1 MIDERIVKYQQ
12 GELSTEE
19 VGQLLNDDEQDAELK
34 TALTDLLN
42 VSALATLH
50 ASFTDREVGE
60 AQLPCLKAQLR
71 RRMLY
76 RTGRNILKYAA
87 ICVVIIGTTL
97 AIERYLSTRHA
108 GIAMQTLS
116 VPRGQNC
123 QITLADGSKVWVN
136 GGSTLR
142 YPSHFEENRQ
152 IKLTGEALFDVAKN
166 GNMPF
171 VGTAKG
177 VCVKVI
183 VTRFIV
189 RGYAAEPLTVSL
201 FRGAVSVYR
210 ENNEQQSVVLR
221 PNEQLT
227 VSGED
232 MTKHRMDADVAAWKD
247 GLLIFKSATMAQIIT
262 HLQTCFGV
270 KITVKHPS
278 LLNIR
283 YSGKFRQ
290 SDGVVNILDIISRVQ
305 YFKVVHKH
313 QSNEIELYPKAN

>member
-1 MIDERIVKYQQ
+1 MLLLPIVRWEK
-12 GELSTEE
+12 
-19 VGQLLNDDEQDAELK
+19 
-34 TALTDLLN
+34 
-42 VSALATLH
+42 
-50 ASFTDREVGE
+50 
-60 AQLPCLKAQLR
+60 QLPCLKAQLR

-76 RTGRNILKYAA
+76 RTGRNILKYVAVSA
-87 ICVVIIGTTL
+87 IIFAITL
-97 AIERYLSTRHA
+97 TVEHYLITRHA
-108 GIAMQTLS
+108 AIAMQTLS
-116 VPRGQNC
+116 VPRGLNC
-123 QITLADGSKVWVN
+123 QITLADGSKVWLN

-142 YPSHFEENRQ
+142 YPSHFEENRR
-152 IKLTGEALFDVAKN
+152 IELTGEALFDVAKN
-166 GNMPF
+166 GHMPF
-171 VGTAKG
+171 VVSAKG

-183 VTRFIV
+183 GTRFNV

-227 VSGED
+227 VSGEG

-247 GLLIFKSATMAQIIT
+247 GLLVFKSATMAQIIT

-283 YSGKFRQ
+283 YSGKFRK

-313 QSNEIELYPKAN
+313 HSNEIELYPKAN

>member
-1 MIDERIVKYQQ
+1 M
-12 GELSTEE
+12 
-19 VGQLLNDDEQDAELK
+19 
-34 TALTDLLN
+34 
-42 VSALATLH
+42 
-50 ASFTDREVGE
+50 GE

-97 AIERYLSTRHA
+97 AVERYLSTRHA
-108 GIAMQTLS
+108 AIAMQSLS

-142 YPSHFEENRQ
+142 YPSHFEENRR
-152 IKLTGEALFDVAKN
+152 IELTGEALFDVAKN

-171 VGTAKG
+171 VVSAKG

-183 VTRFIV
+183 GTRFNV

-227 VSGED
+227 VSGEG

-247 GLLIFKSATMAQIIT
+247 GLLVFKSAT
-262 HLQTCFGV
+262 

-283 YSGKFRQ
+283 YSGKFRK
-290 SDGVVNILDIISRVQ
+290 SDGVVNILDIMSRVQ
-305 YFKVVHKH
+305 YFRMVQKRE
-313 QSNEIELYPKAN
+313 SNEIELYPQTN

>member
-19 VGQLLNDDEQDAELK
+19 VAQLLNDAEQDAELK
-34 TALTDLLN
+34 AALTDLLN

-50 ASFTDREVGE
+50 ASLTDREVGE
-60 AQLPCLKAQLR
+60 AQLPCLKARLR

-76 RTGRNILKYAA
+76 RTGRTILKYAA

-97 AIERYLSTRHA
+97 AVERYLSTRPA
-108 GIAMQTLS
+108 AIAMQTLS

-123 QITLADGSKVWVN
+123 QITLADGSKVWLN

-142 YPSHFEENRQ
+142 YPSHFEENRRME
-152 IKLTGEALFDVAKN
+152 LTGEALFDVAKN
-166 GNMPF
+166 GHMPF
-171 VGTAKG
+171 VVSAKG

-183 VTRFIV
+183 GTRFNV

-210 ENNEQQSVVLR
+210 ENNEQQSVILR

-227 VSGED
+227 VSGD
-232 MTKHRMDADVAAWKD
+232 GMTKHRMDADVAAWKD
-247 GLLIFKSATMAQIIT
+247 GLLVFKSATMAQIIT

-283 YSGKFRQ
+283 YSGKFRK
-290 SDGVVNILDIISRVQ
+290 SDGVVNILDIMSRVQ
-305 YFKVVHKH
+305 YFRMVQKRE
-313 QSNEIELYPKAN
+313 SNEIELYPQTN

>member
-1 MIDERIVKYQQ
+1 MTNERIVKYQQ

-19 VGQLLNDDEQDAELK
+19 VAQLLNDAEQDAELK
-34 TALTDLLN
+34 AALTDLLN

-60 AQLPCLKAQLR
+60 AQLPSLKAQLR

-97 AIERYLSTRHA
+97 AVERYLSTRPTA
-108 GIAMQTLS
+108 IAMQTLS

-123 QITLADGSKVWVN
+123 QITLADGSKVWLN

-142 YPSHFEENRQ
+142 YPSHFEENRR
-152 IKLTGEALFDVAKN
+152 IELTGEALFDVAKN

-171 VGTAKG
+171 VVSAKG

-183 VTRFIV
+183 GTRFNV

-247 GLLIFKSATMAQIIT
+247 GLLVFKSATMAQIIT

>member
-19 VGQLLNDDEQDAELK
+19 VSQLLNDAEQDAELK
-34 TALTDLLN
+34 AALTDLLN

-50 ASFTDREVGE
+50 ASLTDRGVGE

-97 AIERYLSTRHA
+97 AVERYLSTRPTA
-108 GIAMQTLS
+108 IAMQTLS

-142 YPSHFEENRQ
+142 YPSHFEENRR
-152 IKLTGEALFDVAKN
+152 IELTGEALFDVAKN
-166 GNMPF
+166 GHMPF
-171 VGTAKG
+171 VVSAKG

-183 VTRFIV
+183 GTRFNV

-227 VSGED
+227 VSGEG
-232 MTKHRMDADVAAWKD
+232 MTKHRMDAGVAAWKD
-247 GLLIFKSATMAQIIT
+247 GLLVFKSATMAQIIT
-262 HLQTCFGV
+262 HLQACYGV

-278 LLNIR
+278 
-283 YSGKFRQ
+283 
-290 SDGVVNILDIISRVQ
+290 
-305 YFKVVHKH
+305 
-313 QSNEIELYPKAN
+313 

>member
-1 MIDERIVKYQQ
+1 M
-12 GELSTEE
+12 
-19 VGQLLNDDEQDAELK
+19 
-34 TALTDLLN
+34 
-42 VSALATLH
+42 
-50 ASFTDREVGE
+50 
-60 AQLPCLKAQLR
+60 
-71 RRMLY
+71 
-76 RTGRNILKYAA
+76 
-87 ICVVIIGTTL
+87 
-97 AIERYLSTRHA
+97 
-108 GIAMQTLS
+108 
-116 VPRGQNC
+116 
-123 QITLADGSKVWVN
+123 
-136 GGSTLR
+136 R
-142 YPSHFEENRQ
+142 YPSHFEENRR
-152 IKLTGEALFDVAKN
+152 IELTGEALFDVAKN
-166 GNMPF
+166 GHMPF
-171 VGTAKG
+171 VVSAKG

-183 VTRFIV
+183 GTRFNV

-247 GLLIFKSATMAQIIT
+247 GLLVFKSATMAQIIT
-262 HLQTCFGV
+262 HLQTCYGV
-270 KITVKHPS
+270 KIIVKHPS

>member
-1 MIDERIVKYQQ
+1 MDERIVKYQQ
-12 GELSTEE
+12 GELSYEE
-19 VGQLLNDDEQDAELK
+19 VAKLLADAELDAELK
-34 TALTDLLN
+34 ADLTSFLN
-42 VSALATLH
+42 VSALASLH
-50 ASFTDREVGE
+50 VSLANREDGE
-60 AQLPCLKAQLR
+60 SSLPALKAKLR

-76 RTGRNILKYAA
+76 RIGRTMLKYVAVGAIVLGITLVVERHQATRPAA
-87 ICVVIIGTTL
+87 T
-97 AIERYLSTRHA
+97 
-108 GIAMQTLS
+108 AMQTLA
-116 VPRGQNC
+116 VPRGQHC
-123 QITLADGSKVWVN
+123 QITLADGSKIWVN

-142 YPSHFEENRQ
+142 YPSHFEANRQ
-152 IKLTGEALFDVAKN
+152 IELAGEALFDVAKN
-166 GNMPF
+166 GNQPF
-171 VGTAKG
+171 VVSTKG

-183 VTRFIV
+183 GTRFNV

-227 VSGED
+227 VSGEG

-247 GLLIFKSATMAQIIT
+247 GWLVFKSATMAQIIA

-283 YSGKFRQ
+283 YSGKFRKN
-290 SDGVVNILDIISRVQ
+290 DGVVNILDIMSRVQ
-305 YFKVVHKH
+305 YFRMVQKRE
-313 QSNEIELYPKAN
+313 SNEIELYPQTN

>member
-1 MIDERIVKYQQ
+1 MTNERIVKYQQ

-19 VGQLLNDDEQDAELK
+19 VAQLLNDAEQDAELK

-50 ASFTDREVGE
+50 ASLTDREVGE

-76 RTGRNILKYAA
+76 RTGRNILKYVAVSA
-87 ICVVIIGTTL
+87 IIIAITL
-97 AIERYLSTRHA
+97 AVEHYLSTRHA
-108 GIAMQTLS
+108 AIAMQTLS

-123 QITLADGSKVWVN
+123 EITLADGSKVWLN

-152 IKLTGEALFDVAKN
+152 IELTGEALFDVAKN

-171 VGTAKG
+171 VVSAKG

-183 VTRFIV
+183 GTRFNV

-210 ENNEQQSVVLR
+210 ENNEQQSVTLH

-227 VSGED
+227 VSGEG

-247 GLLIFKSATMAQIIT
+247 GLLVFKSATMGQIIT
-262 HLQTCFGV
+262 HLQTCYGV
-270 KITVKHPS
+270 KIIVKHPS
-278 LLNIR
+278 LLNIK

-290 SDGVVNILDIISRVQ
+290 SDGAVNILDIISRVQ

>member
-19 VGQLLNDDEQDAELK
+19 VAQLLSDAEQDAELK

-42 VSALATLH
+42 VSALAKLH
-50 ASFTDREVGE
+50 SSFTDREAGE
-60 AQLPCLKAQLR
+60 AQLPSLKVQLR

-76 RTGRNILKYAA
+76 RTGRTILKYAA

-97 AIERYLSTRHA
+97 AVERYLNTRPA
-108 GIAMQTLS
+108 AIAMQSLS

-123 QITLADGSKVWVN
+123 QITLADGSKVWLN

-142 YPSHFEENRQ
+142 YPSHFEENRR
-152 IKLTGEALFDVAKN
+152 IELTGEALFDVVKN

-171 VGTAKG
+171 VVSAKG

-183 VTRFIV
+183 GTRFNV

-247 GLLIFKSATMAQIIT
+247 GLLVFKSATMAQIIT

>member
-1 MIDERIVKYQQ
+1 MDERIVKYQQ

-19 VGQLLNDDEQDAELK
+19 VAQLLNDAEQDAELK

-76 RTGRNILKYAA
+76 RIGRTMLKYVAVGAIVLVITLVVERHQATRPAA
-87 ICVVIIGTTL
+87 
-97 AIERYLSTRHA
+97 
-108 GIAMQTLS
+108 IAMQSLS

-123 QITLADGSKVWVN
+123 QITLADGSKVWLN

-152 IKLTGEALFDVAKN
+152 IELTGEALFDVAKN

-171 VGTAKG
+171 VVSAKG

-183 VTRFIV
+183 GTRFNV

-227 VSGED
+227 VSGEG

-247 GLLIFKSATMAQIIT
+247 GLLVFKSATMAQIIT
-262 HLQTCFGV
+262 HLQTCYGV

>member
-1 MIDERIVKYQQ
+1 MIDEHIVKYQQ

-19 VGQLLNDDEQDAELK
+19 VAQLLNDAEQDAELK

-50 ASFTDREVGE
+50 ASLTDREVGE
-60 AQLPCLKAQLR
+60 AQLPCLKARLR

-76 RTGRNILKYAA
+76 RTGRTILKYAA

-97 AIERYLSTRHA
+97 AVERYLSTRPTA
-108 GIAMQTLS
+108 IAMQTLS

-123 QITLADGSKVWVN
+123 QITLADGSKVWLN

-152 IKLTGEALFDVAKN
+152 IELTGEALFDVAKN

-171 VGTAKG
+171 VVSAKG

-183 VTRFIV
+183 GTRFNV

-210 ENNEQQSVVLR
+210 ENNEQQAVVLR

-227 VSGED
+227 VSDGHMD
-232 MTKHRMDADVAAWKD
+232 KGRIDADAAAWKD
-247 GLLIFKSATMAQIIT
+247 GLLVFKSATMAQIIT
-262 HLQTCFGV
+262 HLQACYGV

>member
-1 MIDERIVKYQQ
+1 MDERIVKYQQ
-12 GELSTEE
+12 GELSYEE
-19 VGQLLNDDEQDAELK
+19 VAKLLADAELDAELK
-34 TALTDLLN
+34 ADLTSFLN
-42 VSALATLH
+42 VSALASLH
-50 ASFTDREVGE
+50 VSLANREDGE
-60 AQLPCLKAQLR
+60 SSLPALKAKLR

-76 RTGRNILKYAA
+76 RTGRTILKYAA

-97 AIERYLSTRHA
+97 AVERYLSTRHA
-108 GIAMQTLS
+108 AIAMQTLS

-123 QITLADGSKVWVN
+123 QITLADGSKVWLN

-152 IKLTGEALFDVAKN
+152 IELTGEALFDVAKN

-171 VGTAKG
+171 VVSAKG

-183 VTRFIV
+183 GTRFNV

-227 VSGED
+227 VSGER

-247 GLLIFKSATMAQIIT
+247 GLLVFKSATMAQIIT
-262 HLQTCFGV
+262 HLQTCYGV

>member
-1 MIDERIVKYQQ
+1 MTNERIVKYQQ

-19 VGQLLNDDEQDAELK
+19 VAQLLSDAEQDAELK
-34 TALTDLLN
+34 AALTDLLN

-50 ASFTDREVGE
+50 ASLTDREVGE

-76 RTGRNILKYAA
+76 RTGRTILKYAA

-97 AIERYLSTRHA
+97 AVEGYLSTRPA
-108 GIAMQTLS
+108 AIAMQTLS

-142 YPSHFEENRQ
+142 YPSHFEENRR
-152 IKLTGEALFDVAKN
+152 IELTGEALFDVAKN
-166 GNMPF
+166 GNQPF
-171 VGTAKG
+171 VVSTKG
-177 VCVKVI
+177 VCVKVLG
-183 VTRFIV
+183 TRFNV
-189 RGYAAEPLTVSL
+189 RAYAAEPITVSL
-201 FRGAVSVYR
+201 FRGEVSVYR
-210 ENNEQQSVVLR
+210 ENNESQAVVLH
-221 PNEQLT
+221 PSEQLT
-227 VSGED
+227 VSDGHMD
-232 MTKHRMDADVAAWKD
+232 KGRMDADVAAWKD
-247 GLLIFKSATMAQIIT
+247 GLLVFKAATMAQIIT

-283 YSGKFRQ
+283 YSGKFRK
-290 SDGVVNILDIISRVQ
+290 SDGVVNILDIMSRVQ
-305 YFKVVHKH
+305 YFRMVQKRE
-313 QSNEIELYPKAN
+313 SNEIELYPQTN

>member
-1 MIDERIVKYQQ
+1 MTNERIVKYQQ

-19 VGQLLNDDEQDAELK
+19 VAQLLNDAEQDAELK

-50 ASFTDREVGE
+50 ASLTDREVGE

-76 RTGRNILKYAA
+76 RTGRNILKYVAVSA
-87 ICVVIIGTTL
+87 IIIAITL
-97 AIERYLSTRHA
+97 AVEHYLSTRHA
-108 GIAMQTLS
+108 AIAMQTLS

-123 QITLADGSKVWVN
+123 EITLADGSKVWLN

-152 IKLTGEALFDVAKN
+152 IELTGEALFDVAKN

-171 VGTAKG
+171 VVSAKG

-183 VTRFIV
+183 GTRFNV

-227 VSGED
+227 VSGKG

-247 GLLIFKSATMAQIIT
+247 GLLVFKSATMAQIIT
-262 HLQTCFGV
+262 HLQTCYGV

>member
-19 VGQLLNDDEQDAELK
+19 VGQLLNDAEQDAELK
-34 TALTDLLN
+34 AALTDLLN

-50 ASFTDREVGE
+50 ASLTDREVGE
-60 AQLPCLKAQLR
+60 AHLPCLKAQLR

-76 RTGRNILKYAA
+76 RTGRNILKYVAVSA
-87 ICVVIIGTTL
+87 IIIAITL
-97 AIERYLSTRHA
+97 AVEHYLSNRPA
-108 GIAMQTLS
+108 AIAMQTLS

-123 QITLADGSKVWVN
+123 QITLADGSKVWLN

-152 IKLTGEALFDVAKN
+152 IELTGEALFDVAKN

-171 VGTAKG
+171 VVSAKG

-183 VTRFIV
+183 GTRFNV

-210 ENNEQQSVVLR
+210 ENNEQQSVILR

-227 VSGED
+227 VSGEG

-247 GLLIFKSATMAQIIT
+247 GLLVFKSATMGQIIT
-262 HLQTCFGV
+262 HLQTCYGV
-270 KITVKHPS
+270 KIIVKHPS
-278 LLNIR
+278 LLNIK

-290 SDGVVNILDIISRVQ
+290 SDGAVNILDIISRVQ

>member
-1 MIDERIVKYQQ
+1 MDERIVKYQQ
-12 GELSTEE
+12 GELSYEE
-19 VGQLLNDDEQDAELK
+19 VAKLLADAELDAELK
-34 TALTDLLN
+34 ADLTSFLN
-42 VSALATLH
+42 VSALASLH
-50 ASFTDREVGE
+50 VSLANREDGE
-60 AQLPCLKAQLR
+60 SSLPALKAKLR

-76 RTGRNILKYAA
+76 RIGRTMLKYVAVGAIVLGITLVVERHQATRPAA
-87 ICVVIIGTTL
+87 T
-97 AIERYLSTRHA
+97 
-108 GIAMQTLS
+108 AMQTLA
-116 VPRGQNC
+116 VPRGQHC
-123 QITLADGSKVWVN
+123 QITLADGSKIWVN

-142 YPSHFEENRQ
+142 YPSHFEANRQ
-152 IKLTGEALFDVAKN
+152 IELAGEALFDVAKN

-171 VGTAKG
+171 VVSAKG

-183 VTRFIV
+183 GTRFNV

-227 VSGED
+227 VSGKG

-247 GLLIFKSATMAQIIT
+247 GLLVFKSATMAQIIT
-262 HLQTCFGV
+262 HLQACYGV

>member
-1 MIDERIVKYQQ
+1 MDERIVKYQQ
-12 GELSTEE
+12 GELSYEE
-19 VGQLLNDDEQDAELK
+19 VAKLLADAELDAELK
-34 TALTDLLN
+34 ADLTSFLN
-42 VSALATLH
+42 VSALASLH
-50 ASFTDREVGE
+50 VSLANREDGE
-60 AQLPCLKAQLR
+60 SSLPALKAKLR

-76 RTGRNILKYAA
+76 RIGRTMLKYVAVGAIVLGITLVVERHQATRPAA
-87 ICVVIIGTTL
+87 T
-97 AIERYLSTRHA
+97 
-108 GIAMQTLS
+108 AMQTLA
-116 VPRGQNC
+116 VPRGQHC
-123 QITLADGSKVWVN
+123 QITLADGSKIWVN

-142 YPSHFEENRQ
+142 YPSHFEANRQ
-152 IKLTGEALFDVAKN
+152 IELAGEALFDVVKN

-171 VGTAKG
+171 VVSAKG

-183 VTRFIV
+183 GTRFNV

-227 VSGED
+227 VSGEG

-247 GLLIFKSATMAQIIT
+247 GLLVFKSATMAQIIT
-262 HLQTCFGV
+262 HLQTCYGV

>member
-19 VGQLLNDDEQDAELK
+19 VAQLLNDAEQDAELK
-34 TALTDLLN
+34 AALADLLN

-76 RTGRNILKYAA
+76 RTGRTILKYAA

-97 AIERYLSTRHA
+97 AVERYLSTRHA
-108 GIAMQTLS
+108 AIAMQTLS

-142 YPSHFEENRQ
+142 YPSHFEENRR
-152 IKLTGEALFDVAKN
+152 IELTGEALFDVAKN
-166 GNMPF
+166 GHMPF
-171 VGTAKG
+171 VVSAKG

-183 VTRFIV
+183 GTRFNV

-221 PNEQLT
+221 PHEQLT
-227 VSGED
+227 VSGKG

-247 GLLIFKSATMAQIIT
+247 GLLVFKSATMAQIIT
-262 HLQTCFGV
+262 HLQACYGV

-305 YFKVVHKH
+305 YFKVVHKR

>member
-1 MIDERIVKYQQ
+1 MTNERIVKYQQ

-19 VGQLLNDDEQDAELK
+19 VAQLLNDAEQDAELK

-50 ASFTDREVGE
+50 ASLTDREVGE

-76 RTGRNILKYAA
+76 RTGRNILKYVAVSA
-87 ICVVIIGTTL
+87 IIIAITL
-97 AIERYLSTRHA
+97 AVEHYLSTRHA
-108 GIAMQTLS
+108 AIAMQTLS

-123 QITLADGSKVWVN
+123 QITLADGSKVWLN

-152 IKLTGEALFDVAKN
+152 IELSGEALFDVAKN

-171 VGTAKG
+171 VVSAKG

-183 VTRFIV
+183 GTRFNV

-227 VSGED
+227 VSGEG

-247 GLLIFKSATMAQIIT
+247 GLLVFKSATMGQIIT
-262 HLQTCFGV
+262 HLQTCYGV
-270 KITVKHPS
+270 KIIVKHPS
-278 LLNIR
+278 LLNIK

-290 SDGVVNILDIISRVQ
+290 SDGAVNILDIISRVQ

>member
-19 VGQLLNDDEQDAELK
+19 VAQLLSDAEQDAELK
-34 TALTDLLN
+34 TALTGLLN

-50 ASFTDREVGE
+50 SSFTDREEGE
-60 AQLPCLKAQLR
+60 AQLPSLKVQLR

-76 RTGRNILKYAA
+76 RTGRTILKYAA

-97 AIERYLSTRHA
+97 TVERYLSTRPA
-108 GIAMQTLS
+108 AIAMQTLS

-123 QITLADGSKVWVN
+123 QITFADGSKVWVN

-152 IKLTGEALFDVAKN
+152 IELTGEALFDVAKN
-166 GNMPF
+166 GHMPF
-171 VGTAKG
+171 VVSAKG

-183 VTRFIV
+183 GTRFNV

-227 VSGED
+227 VSGEG
-232 MTKHRMDADVAAWKD
+232 MTKHRMDADVAVWKD
-247 GLLIFKSATMAQIIT
+247 GLLVFKSATMAQIIT
-262 HLQTCFGV
+262 HLQACYGV

>member
-1 MIDERIVKYQQ
+1 M
-12 GELSTEE
+12 
-19 VGQLLNDDEQDAELK
+19 
-34 TALTDLLN
+34 
-42 VSALATLH
+42 
-50 ASFTDREVGE
+50 
-60 AQLPCLKAQLR
+60 
-71 RRMLY
+71 
-76 RTGRNILKYAA
+76 
-87 ICVVIIGTTL
+87 
-97 AIERYLSTRHA
+97 
-108 GIAMQTLS
+108 
-116 VPRGQNC
+116 
-123 QITLADGSKVWVN
+123 
-136 GGSTLR
+136 R
-142 YPSHFEENRQ
+142 YPSHFEENRR
-152 IKLTGEALFDVAKN
+152 IELTGEALFDVAKN

-171 VGTAKG
+171 VVSAKG

-183 VTRFIV
+183 GTRFNV

-247 GLLIFKSATMAQIIT
+247 GLLVFKSATMAQIIT
-262 HLQTCFGV
+262 HLQACYGV

>member
-19 VGQLLNDDEQDAELK
+19 VGQLLNDAEQDAELK

-50 ASFTDREVGE
+50 ASLTDREVGE

-76 RTGRNILKYAA
+76 RTGRNILKYVA
-87 ICVVIIGTTL
+87 ISAIIIAITL
-97 AIERYLSTRHA
+97 AVEHYLSNRPA
-108 GIAMQTLS
+108 AIAMQTLS

-123 QITLADGSKVWVN
+123 QITLADGSKVWLN
-136 GGSTLR
+136 GGSILR

-152 IKLTGEALFDVAKN
+152 IELTGEALFDVAKN

-171 VGTAKG
+171 VVSAKG

-183 VTRFIV
+183 GTRFNV

-227 VSGED
+227 VSGEG

-247 GLLIFKSATMAQIIT
+247 GLLVFKSATMAQIIT

>member
-19 VGQLLNDDEQDAELK
+19 VAQLLSDAEQDAELE
-34 TALTDLLN
+34 TALTGLLN

-50 ASFTDREVGE
+50 SSFTDREEGE
-60 AQLPCLKAQLR
+60 AQLPSLKVQLR

-76 RTGRNILKYAA
+76 RTGRTILKYAA

-97 AIERYLSTRHA
+97 AVERYLSTRPA
-108 GIAMQTLS
+108 AIAMQTLS

-123 QITLADGSKVWVN
+123 QITLADGSKVWLN

-142 YPSHFEENRQ
+142 YPSHFEENRR
-152 IKLTGEALFDVAKN
+152 IELTGEALFDVAKN

-171 VGTAKG
+171 VVSAKG

-183 VTRFIV
+183 GTRFNV

-210 ENNEQQSVVLR
+210 ENNEQQSVILH

-227 VSGED
+227 VSGEG
-232 MTKHRMDADVAAWKD
+232 MTKHRIDADVAAWKD
-247 GLLIFKSATMAQIIT
+247 GLLVFKSATMGQIIT

-283 YSGKFRQ
+283 YSGKFIQ

>member
-19 VGQLLNDDEQDAELK
+19 VGQLLNDAEQDAELK

-76 RTGRNILKYAA
+76 RTGRNILKYVAVSA
-87 ICVVIIGTTL
+87 IIFAITL
-97 AIERYLSTRHA
+97 TVEHYLSTRPA
-108 GIAMQTLS
+108 AIAMQTLS

-123 QITLADGSKVWVN
+123 QITLADGSKVWIN

-142 YPSHFEENRQ
+142 YPSHFEENRR
-152 IKLTGEALFDVAKN
+152 IELTGEALFDVAKN

-171 VGTAKG
+171 VVSAKG

-183 VTRFIV
+183 GTRFNV

-227 VSGED
+227 VSGKG

-247 GLLIFKSATMAQIIT
+247 GLLVFKSATMAQIIA
-262 HLQTCFGV
+262 HLQTCYGV

>member
-12 GELSTEE
+12 GELTTEE
-19 VGQLLNDDEQDAELK
+19 VAQLLSDAEQDAELK

-42 VSALATLH
+42 VSALAKLH
-50 ASFTDREVGE
+50 SSFTDREAGE
-60 AQLPCLKAQLR
+60 AQLPSLKVQLR

-76 RTGRNILKYAA
+76 RLGRTLLKYAA
-87 ICVVIIGTTL
+87 MGVLIIAVAL
-97 AIERYLSTRHA
+97 AIGYYQTKGPRA
-108 GIAMQTLS
+108 IAMQSLT
-116 VPRGQNC
+116 VPHGQHC
-123 QITLADGSKVWVN
+123 QITLSDGSKVWVN

-142 YPSHFEENRQ
+142 YPSYFEGERR
-152 IKLTGEALFDVAKN
+152 IELTGEALFDVTKD
-166 GNMPF
+166 GNLPF
-171 VGTAKG
+171 VVSVKG

-183 VTRFIV
+183 GTRFNV

-201 FRGAVSVYR
+201 LHGMVSVYR
-210 ENNEQQSVVLR
+210 ENDEQRGIILY

-227 VSGED
+227 VRGD
-232 MTKHRMDADVAAWKD
+232 QMTKSRMDADVAAWKD
-247 GLLIFKSATMAQIIT
+247 GLLVFKSATMAQIIT

-283 YSGKFRQ
+283 YSGKFRK
-290 SDGVVNILDIISRVQ
+290 SDGVVNILDIVSRVQ

>member
-1 MIDERIVKYQQ
+1 MDERIVKYQQ
-12 GELSTEE
+12 GELSYEE
-19 VGQLLNDDEQDAELK
+19 VAKLLADAELDAELK
-34 TALTDLLN
+34 ADLTSFLN
-42 VSALATLH
+42 VSALASLH
-50 ASFTDREVGE
+50 VSLANREDGE
-60 AQLPCLKAQLR
+60 SSLPALKAKLR

-76 RTGRNILKYAA
+76 RIGRTMLKYVAVGAIVLGITLVVERHQATRPAA
-87 ICVVIIGTTL
+87 T
-97 AIERYLSTRHA
+97 
-108 GIAMQTLS
+108 AMQTLA
-116 VPRGQNC
+116 VPRGQHC
-123 QITLADGSKVWVN
+123 QITLADGSKIWVN

-142 YPSHFEENRQ
+142 YPSHFEANRQ
-152 IKLTGEALFDVAKN
+152 IELAGEALFDVVKN

-171 VGTAKG
+171 VVSAKG

-183 VTRFIV
+183 GTRFNV

-227 VSGED
+227 VSGKG
-232 MTKHRMDADVAAWKD
+232 MTKHRMDADVTAWKD
-247 GLLIFKSATMAQIIT
+247 GLLAFKSATMAQIIT
-262 HLQTCFGV
+262 HLQTCYGV

>member
-1 MIDERIVKYQQ
+1 MMDERIVKYQQ
-12 GELSTEE
+12 GELSYEE
-19 VGQLLNDDEQDAELK
+19 VAKLLADAELDAELK
-34 TALTDLLN
+34 ADLTSFLN
-42 VSALATLH
+42 VSALASLH
-50 ASFTDREVGE
+50 VSLANREDGE
-60 AQLPCLKAQLR
+60 SSLPALKAKLR

-76 RTGRNILKYAA
+76 RIGRTMLKYVAVGAIVLGITLVVERHQATRPAA
-87 ICVVIIGTTL
+87 T
-97 AIERYLSTRHA
+97 
-108 GIAMQTLS
+108 AMQTLA
-116 VPRGQNC
+116 VPRGQHC
-123 QITLADGSKVWVN
+123 QITLADGSKIWVN

-142 YPSHFEENRQ
+142 YPSHFEANRQ
-152 IKLTGEALFDVAKN
+152 IELAGEALFDVVKN

-171 VGTAKG
+171 VVSAKG

-183 VTRFIV
+183 GTRFNV

-227 VSGED
+227 VSGEG

-247 GLLIFKSATMAQIIT
+247 GLLVFKSATMAQIIT
-262 HLQTCFGV
+262 HLQTCYGV

>member
-19 VGQLLNDDEQDAELK
+19 VAQLLNDAEQDAELK

-76 RTGRNILKYAA
+76 RTGRTILKYAA

-97 AIERYLSTRHA
+97 AVERYLSTRHA
-108 GIAMQTLS
+108 AIAMQSLS

-123 QITLADGSKVWVN
+123 QITLADGSKVWLN

-142 YPSHFEENRQ
+142 YPSHFEENRR
-152 IKLTGEALFDVAKN
+152 IELTGEALFDVAKN
-166 GNMPF
+166 GHMPF
-171 VGTAKG
+171 VVSAKG

-183 VTRFIV
+183 GTRFNV

-227 VSGED
+227 VSGKG

-247 GLLIFKSATMAQIIT
+247 GLLVFKSATMAQIIT
-262 HLQTCFGV
+262 HLQACYGV

-313 QSNEIELYPKAN
+313 QINEIELYPKAN

>member
-19 VGQLLNDDEQDAELK
+19 VAQLLNDAEQDAELK
-34 TALTDLLN
+34 AALTDLLN

-50 ASFTDREVGE
+50 ASLTDREVGE
-60 AQLPCLKAQLR
+60 AQLPYLKAQLR

-76 RTGRNILKYAA
+76 RTGRTILKYAA
-87 ICVVIIGTTL
+87 VSAIIIAITL
-97 AIERYLSTRHA
+97 TVERYLSTRPA
-108 GIAMQTLS
+108 AIAMQTLS

-123 QITLADGSKVWVN
+123 QITLADGSKVWLN

-142 YPSHFEENRQ
+142 YPSHFEENRR
-152 IKLTGEALFDVAKN
+152 IELTGEALFDVAKN
-166 GNMPF
+166 GHIPF
-171 VGTAKG
+171 VVSAKG

-183 VTRFIV
+183 GTRFNV

-227 VSGED
+227 VSGEG
-232 MTKHRMDADVAAWKD
+232 MTKHRMDAGVAAWKD
-247 GLLIFKSATMAQIIT
+247 GLLVFKSATMAQIIT
-262 HLQTCFGV
+262 HLQTCYGV

>member
-1 MIDERIVKYQQ
+1 ME
-12 GELSTEE
+12 
-19 VGQLLNDDEQDAELK
+19 
-34 TALTDLLN
+34 
-42 VSALATLH
+42 
-50 ASFTDREVGE
+50 
-60 AQLPCLKAQLR
+60 
-71 RRMLY
+71 
-76 RTGRNILKYAA
+76 
-87 ICVVIIGTTL
+87 
-97 AIERYLSTRHA
+97 
-108 GIAMQTLS
+108 
-116 VPRGQNC
+116 
-123 QITLADGSKVWVN
+123 
-136 GGSTLR
+136 
-142 YPSHFEENRQ
+142 
-152 IKLTGEALFDVAKN
+152 LTGEALFDVAKN
-166 GNMPF
+166 GHMPF
-171 VGTAKG
+171 VVSAKG

-183 VTRFIV
+183 GTRFNV

-227 VSGED
+227 VSGEG

-247 GLLIFKSATMAQIIT
+247 GLLVFKSATMGQIIT

>member
-19 VGQLLNDDEQDAELK
+19 VAQLLNDAEQDAELK
-34 TALTDLLN
+34 AALTDLLN

-50 ASFTDREVGE
+50 ASLTDREVGE
-60 AQLPCLKAQLR
+60 AQLPYLKAQLR

-76 RTGRNILKYAA
+76 RTGRTILKYAA
-87 ICVVIIGTTL
+87 VSAIIIAITL
-97 AIERYLSTRHA
+97 TVERYLSTRHA
-108 GIAMQTLS
+108 AIAMQTLS

-142 YPSHFEENRQ
+142 YPSHFEENRR
-152 IKLTGEALFDVAKN
+152 IELTGEALFDVAKN
-166 GNMPF
+166 GHMPF
-171 VGTAKG
+171 VVSAKG

-183 VTRFIV
+183 GTRFNV

-221 PNEQLT
+221 PNEQLI
-227 VSGED
+227 VNDGHMD
-232 MTKHRMDADVAAWKD
+232 KGGIDADAAAWKD
-247 GLLIFKSATMAQIIT
+247 GWLVFKSATMAQIIAN
-262 HLQTCFGV
+262 LQTCFGV

-278 LLNIR
+278 LLNVR
-283 YSGKFRQ
+283 YSGKFRK

>member
-1 MIDERIVKYQQ
+1 MDERIVKYQQ
-12 GELSTEE
+12 GELSYEE
-19 VGQLLNDDEQDAELK
+19 VAKLLADAELDAELK
-34 TALTDLLN
+34 ADLTSFLN
-42 VSALATLH
+42 VSALASLH
-50 ASFTDREVGE
+50 VSLANREDGE
-60 AQLPCLKAQLR
+60 SSLPALKAKLR

-76 RTGRNILKYAA
+76 RTGRTILKYAA

-97 AIERYLSTRHA
+97 AVERYLSTRHA
-108 GIAMQTLS
+108 AIAMQTLS

-123 QITLADGSKVWVN
+123 QITLADGSKVWLN

-152 IKLTGEALFDVAKN
+152 IELTGEALFDVAKN

-171 VGTAKG
+171 VVSAKG

-183 VTRFIV
+183 GTRFNV

-227 VSGED
+227 VSGEG

-247 GLLIFKSATMAQIIT
+247 GLLVFKSATMAQIIT
-262 HLQTCFGV
+262 HLQTCYGV
-270 KITVKHPS
+270 KIIVKHPS